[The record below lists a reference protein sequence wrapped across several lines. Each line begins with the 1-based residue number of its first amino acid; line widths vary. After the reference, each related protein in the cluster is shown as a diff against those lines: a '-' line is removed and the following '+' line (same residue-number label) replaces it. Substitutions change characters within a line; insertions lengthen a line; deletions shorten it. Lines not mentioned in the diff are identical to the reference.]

1 MNLSIIIPAYNEEDR
16 IVRTLT
22 ETLSYLK
29 QQKYSSEVIVVL
41 DGSTDKTREVTEDL
55 FRNEVKVRLKIIEYY
70 PNRGKGYAVKM
81 GMLEGSGDTVMFM
94 DADYSVPIASV
105 EPGLELLQDGNDIAI
120 ASRVLADSVIHHHQN
135 IFRQLSAKIYTWI
148 QNRYLGI
155 HFRDTQCGFKI
166 FSREAAQDLF
176 SRQKLTS
183 VIFDPEILWLAKEG
197 HYRVIEFPVDWTHI
211 EDSRIQYDSLA
222 KSFFVFKELFR
233 IKSLHTDT
241 S

>member
-29 QQKYSSEVIVVL
+29 QQQYSSEVIVVL
-41 DGSTDKTREVTEDL
+41 DGSTDKTKEVTEGI
-55 FRNEVKVRLKIIEYY
+55 FRHEEKVKLKIIEYF

-105 EPGLELLQDGNDIAI
+105 EPGLDLLNDGYDIAI
-120 ASRVLADSVIHHHQN
+120 ASRVLVDSVIYHHQN
-135 IFRQLSAKIYTWI
+135 IFRQFSAKIYTWI

-155 HFRDTQCGFKI
+155 HYRDTQCGFKI
-166 FSREAAQDLF
+166 FTRAAAQDLF
-176 SRQKLTS
+176 SKQKLAS
-183 VIFDPEILWLAKEG
+183 VIFDPEILWLAKLG
-197 HYRVIEFPVDWTHI
+197 HYRVIEFPVNWTHI
-211 EDSRIQYDSLA
+211 EDSRIQYDNLV
-222 KSFFVFKELFR
+222 KSFFVFKELLR
-233 IKSLHTDT
+233 IKSLHTNT